1 MCPPSNAPS
10 QIRWQNPPHGGW
22 LAKVAGLLYDFVLV
36 ACNTK
41 LQSTKLSAALKAT
54 YQKGLWSLPVGLS
67 LDSMVDRLDVSIRI
81 LLNMLRTL
89 KMNPGQWYKMK
100 KSLSQ
105 EEATSVDLVLQK
117 VVLPHELLAGAPCA
131 MEEEASTLE
140 LQPLQDSLAPHQVSA
155 TNAVSEQSTA
165 PSMPLPL
172 VPLVPSKAAQQP
184 KSFGTVLKAA
194 PSIFA
199 KILGK
204 QNDHTVQESGC
215 GNQGSVQSVVAT
227 AMAFE
232 VSNLGKGVSR
242 KTGQVSTKP
251 KRRNTKKKAQ
261 KAQKHCKKSE
271 SKTESTLAGAEGSKN
286 FTFTSKKYGVCKLE
300 CYSAKSY
307 IRQQDPVTKKMTS
320 IIGAC
325 CENHAW
331 ICKELVKFVEKGYDK
346 KALYERRAKLMAP
359 DVD

>member
-22 LAKVAGLLYDFVLV
+22 LAKVAGLLFDFVLV
-36 ACNTK
+36 ASNTK
-41 LQSTKLSAALKAT
+41 LQSTKLSAALRAT
-54 YQKGLWSLPVGLS
+54 YQKGLWSLPVGYS

-100 KSLSQ
+100 KSLSH
-105 EEATSVDLVLQK
+105 EDATSVDLVLQK
-117 VVLPHELLAGAPCA
+117 VVLPQELLAGAPCA
-131 MEEEASTLE
+131 MEEESSTLE
-140 LQPLQDSLAPHQVSA
+140 LIPLQDSPAQVSE
-155 TNAVSEQSTA
+155 TNAVSEQTTTPST
-165 PSMPLPL
+165 PL
-172 VPLVPSKAAQQP
+172 PLVPSKAEQQP
-184 KSFGTVLKAA
+184 RSFGAVLMAA

-204 QNDHTVQESGC
+204 QGDHTVQESGC
-215 GNQGSVQSVVAT
+215 GNQGGVESVLAG

-232 VSNLGKGVSR
+232 VSNLGKGVR
-242 KTGQVSTKP
+242 PQAGQVSTKP
-251 KRRNTKKKAQ
+251 KRRNAKKKAKKAQ
-261 KAQKHCKKSE
+261 KRCK
-271 SKTESTLAGAEGSKN
+271 KTESKSGSILAAAEGSKN
-286 FTFTSKKYGVCKLE
+286 FSFTSKKYGVCKLE

-307 IRQQDPVTKKMTS
+307 IRQQDPVTKKWTS
-320 IIGAC
+320 VIGAC

-346 KALYERRAKLMAP
+346 KVLYEKRAKLMAP